1 MDFSY
6 DETQQAVANL
16 AATVLRNEA
25 EHARVE
31 HAISGAAGYD
41 ETLWKALAQ
50 AGLLALALPESLGGD
65 GFGAV
70 EVAAVLSEVG
80 RQTLP
85 VPAFAT
91 LALGVLPVAGLGST
105 ALQQELLPEVAD
117 GRIVTAG
124 LRAVP
129 SAPAAQHGRLTGG
142 WIGVPYAA
150 QAHRVL
156 VHAGDGVYVVDPHA
170 SSATLV
176 RTPTSSGAPEYTLRL
191 DGTPAELLT
200 NDVRAAQRFAL
211 AGAAA
216 VADGVLSGALAL
228 TAQHIGTREQFGKP
242 LATFQ
247 AVAGQIA
254 DVYVAARTM
263 HVAALSANWRL
274 AEGLDAD
281 GDVDVAAY
289 WLATEVPP
297 ALQTCHHLHGGLGVD
312 VTYPLHRYYAQG
324 KDLARFVGG
333 SELQL
338 DRIGLRC
345 ASTDGQGGA
354 ACTSN

>member
-1 MDFSY
+1 VDFSY

-16 AATVLRNEA
+16 AATVLRHEP

-31 HAISGAAGYD
+31 NALSSPSGYD

-65 GFGAV
+65 GFGPV
-70 EVAAVLSEVG
+70 EVAAVLTEVG

-91 LALGVLPVAGLGST
+91 LALGVLPVVAFGT
-105 ALQQELLPEVAD
+105 EAHQRELLPEVAN
-117 GRIVTAG
+117 GLVLTAA
-124 LRAVP
+124 LRATSSRPV
-129 SAPAAQHGRLTGG
+129 AHGTRIAGTSV
-142 WIGVPYAA
+142 GVPYAA

-156 VHAGDGVYVVDPHA
+156 VHADDGMYVVDPHD
-170 SSATLV
+170 STVELT
-176 RTPTSSGAPEYTLRL
+176 RTPTSTGAPEYTVHL
-191 DGTPAELLT
+191 DGTAGELLT
-200 NDVRAAQRFAL
+200 RDVRGVERYAL

-216 VADGVLSGALAL
+216 VADGGLAGALAL

-254 DVYVAARTM
+254 DVYVVARTM
-263 HVAALSANWRL
+263 HLAALSANWRL
-274 AEGLDAD
+274 AAGLDAD
-281 GDVDVAAY
+281 GDIDVAAY
-289 WLATEVPP
+289 WLAAEVPQ
-297 ALQTCHHLHGGLGVD
+297 ALQTCHHLHGGLGLD

-338 DRIGLRC
+338 DRIGV
-345 ASTDGQGGA
+345 